1 MTPSVWWM
9 LFTEWCERMWCRAF
23 GHVPLDRCYVGRIG
37 DDDVVMC
44 PRCGKT
50 KRAIIF
56 KVNEPRGRK

>member
-1 MTPSVWWM
+1 MRPSVWWM

-23 GHVPLDRCYVGRIG
+23 GRIG
-37 DDDVVMC
+37 DDDMVMC
-44 PRCGKT
+44 PRCGKM